1 MNDIVVY
8 SQKKK
13 IPHTVL
19 QPYASPKND
28 LDEVVRQLEE
38 PKAEVKQ
45 LTDKDG
51 LDRSYVAENDLSIID
66 NTVYIAG
73 TKMNRPSDCYDD
85 FFKVPSLWNA
95 VPLVSQYKA
104 FMCGMRAI
112 PYIGDLAGKAD
123 SGVP

>member
-1 MNDIVVY
+1 MSEILYMIERYHLNDILAY

-19 QPYASPKND
+19 QPYASPKSD

-51 LDRSYVAENDLSIID
+51 LDRSYVA
-66 NTVYIAG
+66 
-73 TKMNRPSDCYDD
+73 
-85 FFKVPSLWNA
+85 
-95 VPLVSQYKA
+95 
-104 FMCGMRAI
+104 
-112 PYIGDLAGKAD
+112 GKD
-123 SGVP
+123 